1 MKNVLLLAAVLF
13 ALSLHSGAQGTSK
26 PKKVCM
32 VFTGYLNLTAEN
44 MDMNVDSLIA
54 VYKSYYYDKNPYFL
68 NTRIIR
74 HYYGHDSREV
84 LIITELNSWDDIPKA
99 EAKGEELMGKMPGRE
114 QFWKMISALI
124 TPEHHSDEI
133 YYVVSE

>member
-1 MKNVLLLAAVLF
+1 MRKIISFSAIVFILF
-13 ALSLHSGAQGTSK
+13 AHANAQGTPQTGK
-26 PKKVCM
+26 ICM
-32 VFTGYLNLTAEN
+32 VFTGYLNVTADN
-44 MDMNVDSLIA
+44 MNTNIDSLIKI
-54 VYKSYYYDKNPYFL
+54 YKENFYDKNPFFL

-84 LIITELNSWDDIPKA
+84 LIISELKDWDDIPKA
-99 EAKGEELMGKMPGRE
+99 TAKGQELMSKMPNRDK
-114 QFWKMISALI
+114 FWSQISQLI

>member
-1 MKNVLLLAAVLF
+1 MRKIILFSAIVFILF
-13 ALSLHSGAQGTSK
+13 AHANAQGTSQPGK
-26 PKKVCM
+26 ICM
-32 VFTGYLNLTAEN
+32 VFTGYLNFTADN
-44 MDMNVDSLIA
+44 MNTNIDSLIKI
-54 VYKSYYYDKNPYFL
+54 YKENFYDKNPFFL

-84 LIITELNSWDDIPKA
+84 LIISELKDWDDIPKA
-99 EAKGEELMGKMPGRE
+99 SAKGQELMSKMPNRDK
-114 QFWKMISALI
+114 FWSQISQLI